1 MKLLGTISHYI
12 TSTQFN
18 FIDVTSEQRMRG
30 RVVGVEIHTLL
41 ATTVEGR
48 EATAY
53 KKSCY
58 PFAISTFPSRS
69 PSPQI

>member
-1 MKLLGTISHYI
+1 MKLLGTISQKAAI
-12 TSTQFN
+12 FTSTQFN

-53 KKSCY
+53 KKSGY
-58 PFAISTFPSRS
+58 PFAISTFTSLS
-69 PSPQI
+69 L